1 MTPALDPRWGRES
14 RLLEVVAGVAIVGLV
29 AALTHVA
36 AILLIPHV
44 ATEDAYDVLA
54 ARSGLNRYVVLPPS
68 RPGDTVVP
76 YRDPAT
82 IQGLCFFDVGKAP
95 IRVRTRTE
103 PGKLLTLS
111 FRTPQGRVFYSMT
124 DRAALKDTIDIRLV
138 TSSQLAAIEDAETD
152 VEQGLPS
159 ELRLK
164 VPAQRGLLVA
174 TVLVAR
180 ASERQDAEARLRAI
194 TCAPEPLP
202 PRS

>member
-1 MTPALDPRWGRES
+1 MKTALDPRWRREA
-14 RLLEVVAGVAIVGLV
+14 RLLEIAAGVAIVALV
-29 AALTHVA
+29 AALTHFA
-36 AILLIPHV
+36 AILLIPRV
-44 ATEDAYDVLA
+44 ATEDAYNVLA
-54 ARSGLNRYVVLPPS
+54 ARNASNKLIVLPPS
-68 RPGDTVVP
+68 RPGDKLVP

-82 IQGLCFFDVGKAP
+82 IQGVCFFDVGKAP

-103 PGKLLTLS
+103 DGKLLTLS
-111 FRTPQGRVFYSMT
+111 FRTPEGRVFYSMT

-138 TSSQLAAIEDAETD
+138 TTAQLAAIEDAETD

-174 TVLVAR
+174 TALVER
-180 ASERQDAEARLRAI
+180 PSERRDAEARIRAI

>member
-1 MTPALDPRWGRES
+1 MRERLDPRWRREA
-14 RLLEVVAGVAIVGLV
+14 RLLEILAGVAIVGLV
-29 AALTHVA
+29 ATLTHFA

-54 ARSGLNRYVVLPPS
+54 AKSGLNKLILLPAT
-68 RPGDTVVP
+68 RPGDKLVP

-82 IQGLCFFDVGKAP
+82 IQGICFFDVGKAP
-95 IRVRTRTE
+95 IRVRTHTE
-103 PGKLLTLS
+103 EGKLLTLS

-124 DRAALKDTIDIRLV
+124 DRAASKDAIDLRLV
-138 TSSQLAAIEDAETD
+138 TAAQLAAIEDAETD

-164 VPAQRGLLVA
+164 VPTQRGLLVA
-174 TVLVAR
+174 TALVER
-180 ASERQDAEARLRAI
+180 PSDRQDAEARIRAI
-194 TCAPEPLP
+194 SCAPEPLP

>member
-1 MTPALDPRWGRES
+1 MTPVLDPRWRREA
-14 RLLEVVAGVAIVGLV
+14 RVLEIVAGVAIVGLV
-29 AALTHVA
+29 AALTHFA

-54 ARSGLNRYVVLPPS
+54 ARSGVNKLIVLPSS
-68 RPGDTVVP
+68 RPGDRLVP

-82 IQGLCFFDVGKAP
+82 IQGICFFDVGKAP
-95 IRVRTRTE
+95 IRVRTHTE
-103 PGKLLTLS
+103 DGQLLTLS

-124 DRAALKDTIDIRLV
+124 DRAALKDVIDIRLV
-138 TSSQLAAIEDAETD
+138 TTAQLAAIEDAETD
-152 VEQGLPS
+152 AEQGLPS

-164 VPAQRGLLVA
+164 VPARRGLLVA
-174 TVLVAR
+174 TALVAR
-180 ASERQDAEARLRAI
+180 PSDRQDAEARIKAI

>member
-1 MTPALDPRWGRES
+1 MTPALDPRWRREA
-14 RLLEVVAGVAIVGLV
+14 RWLEAAAGVAIIALV
-29 AALTHVA
+29 ATLTHFS
-36 AILLIPHV
+36 AILLIPRV

-54 ARSGLNRYVVLPPS
+54 AKTAPNKLVVLPPS
-68 RPGDTVVP
+68 RPGDALVP
-76 YRDPAT
+76 FRDPAT
-82 IQGLCFFDVGKAP
+82 IQGLCFYDVSQAP
-95 IRVRTRTE
+95 IRVRTHTE
-103 PGKLLTLS
+103 DGKLLTLS

-138 TSSQLAAIEDAETD
+138 TPAQLAAIEDAETD

-164 VPAQRGLLVA
+164 VPTQRGLLVA
-174 TVLVAR
+174 TALVAR
-180 ASERQDAEARLRAI
+180 PSERQDAEARIKAI